1 MNYNLNCLRENYC
14 RPATIVGKTMHHLFP
29 LERECD
35 QGRIVRA
42 KAPEQLLHLQELD
55 PRGLEQTYRDEASG
69 AELPVFA
76 VFNLEGD
83 HRCTFEIAPESVPKN
98 ADPASLQA
106 HIPFTKTQ
114 AFVRKINERRI
125 KAQRLVALMCVM
137 LVCLPATVYLVLLT
151 IEMVLGGLLAYI
163 VSVSVLDRVCPWI
176 ELFITAEFEG
186 ILPREARERARTAK
200 DQFDNLYLIV
210 DQQNRWKST
219 LLPDPSRTAFDPLLI
234 AELGQGQKRK
244 FFVIHQFDLSTAER
258 YLTDEFVT
266 QPG

>member
-151 IEMVLGGLLAYI
+151 IGMVAPTFAFIVVAGKVLGGLLAYI

-210 DQQNRWKST
+210 DQQTGGKARS
-219 LLPDPSRTAFDPLLI
+219 SRI
-234 AELGQGQKRK
+234 QAEL
-244 FFVIHQFDLSTAER
+244 L
-258 YLTDEFVT
+258 LTRF
-266 QPG
+266 